1 MKLTTIF
8 SSADRR
14 LEPRSLWIDSRAD
27 RLSDTCGDRLANR
40 CGDGLANRR
49 RDRVSHTHA
58 VRRAYSYRHFDDHA
72 HADHHAHRNNAGAEW
87 HPRRAAE
94 LWSRFDGERRSSRR
108 SRPNSTTNYIVSVTN
123 NLDPDGT
130 DDVPYSGI
138 PFGSDPEVDVNGLP
152 NSGTTRSGA
161 SADIGNVV
169 GDFLMVTIS
178 PASGGNAGGVGYY
191 GESTTVTAPTCP
203 VVPTPTPSASP
214 SASPSPTGCVPN
226 PEQGYTG
233 SCETPPVVT
242 VTTCDGGGNTAATG
256 GAISWSGADGVDSFW
271 IWPPGNGAYPIVLY
285 EGSGNLP
292 LTPTSGSYGPLA
304 AGAYTYQFADNTN
317 EIFNGSF
324 TILTCALPNA

>member
-8 SSADRR
+8 SSAIAA
-14 LEPRSLWIDSRAD
+14 LSLAA
-27 RLSDTCGDRLANR
+27 CGSTVAPTVSPTPAGTASPTVAETASPTVAATASPTLTPSGAPTPTATLTTTPTPTTTPTGTTLGPSGVLVAQQS
-40 CGDGLANRR
+40 CGGGWTAS
-49 RDRVSHTHA
+49 V
-58 VRRAYSYRHFDDHA
+58 
-72 HADHHAHRNNAGAEW
+72 
-87 HPRRAAE
+87 E
-94 LWSRFDGERRSSRR
+94 LTGFA
-108 SRPNSTTNYIVSVTN
+108 PNSTTNYIVSVTN

-152 NSGTTRSGA
+152 IGDDPIWGVSGM
-161 SADIGNVV
+161 GNVV

-242 VTTCDGGGNTAATG
+242 VTACDSGGYGSANG
-256 GAISWSGADGVDSFW
+256 GAISWSGADAADEFTLVLPDGGGSIQLYPGIVDPSN
-271 IWPPGNGAYPIVLY
+271 P
-285 EGSGNLP
+285 
-292 LTPTSGSYGPLA
+292 TPASGSYGPLTG
-304 AGAYTYQFADNTN
+304 GAYTYQVVDNTD